1 MPKAQARI
9 FLKRD
14 PHICY
19 TDLPRSGADLGL
31 NFNEKEKKKLASDDK
46 GLILIL
52 GILCCNFFH

>member
-31 NFNEKEKKKLASDDK
+31 NFNEKEKKKS
-46 GLILIL
+46 
-52 GILCCNFFH
+52 